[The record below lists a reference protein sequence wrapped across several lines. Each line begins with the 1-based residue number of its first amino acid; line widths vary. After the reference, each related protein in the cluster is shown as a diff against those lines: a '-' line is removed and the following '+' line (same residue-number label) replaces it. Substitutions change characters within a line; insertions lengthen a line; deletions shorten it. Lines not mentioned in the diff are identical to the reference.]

1 MKKELITIRNVD
13 EEVLRKFKAK
23 AMEERMKMGQ
33 ALTQA
38 MKRWLREKGKTK
50 VNPRM
55 LLKIKP
61 FDWGPGTEKTSEEID
76 EILYGSKNQK

>member
-1 MKKELITIRNVD
+1 MKKELITIRDVD
-13 EEVLRKFKAK
+13 DQVLRKFKAK
-23 AMEERMKMGQ
+23 TVEERMKMGQ

-38 MKRWLREKGKTK
+38 MKRWLREKEKTK
-50 VNPRM
+50 VNSRL

-76 EILYGSKNQK
+76 KILYGSKKQK